1 MIRCLLLLGLL
12 ISTAALAGKPSHG
25 FAYFGTLK
33 YPADMPH
40 FDYVNP
46 KAPKDGIV
54 RWPVPGTFN
63 NLNSYV
69 DKGILEVHVGRFV
82 LEPLMRASEDELA
95 SYYGRLAETVE
106 VADDYSW
113 VQFTLRDIARWHD
126 GKSVTVEDVIWTLE
140 TIKRDGSP
148 ARKYGLNDIVRAE
161 KNRR

>member
-69 DKGILEVHVGRFV
+69 DKGILPSIDYLDSDEFMEILEEVK
-82 LEPLMRASEDELA
+82 
-95 SYYGRLAETVE
+95 
-106 VADDYSW
+106 VA
-113 VQFTLRDIARWHD
+113 FA
-126 GKSVTVEDVIWTLE
+126 
-140 TIKRDGSP
+140 
-148 ARKYGLNDIVRAE
+148 
-161 KNRR
+161 